1 MSPSVVNTAMQFAPT
16 SQLFSLCSSR
26 DHTVRMLENSGHLL
40 RSTHKGGSWGT
51 LQNSGTLVS
60 SRAELLSESAGR
72 DASEAPPAPE
82 ETVALPQ
89 AAQRRSYS
97 YHLQY
102 KPIDVRRCFVGAE
115 GGMGVCCWGRGRCF
129 FAFCPPGPTAP
140 PANKRTCR
148 CRKKLACKP
157 QSRPDKKT
165 HTHTHT
171 LTYPNHVNFDVNS
184 LFISTY
190 MVAPNMLR

>member
-1 MSPSVVNTAMQFAPT
+1 MSPSVVNTAMQLAPT

-89 AAQRRSYS
+89 GCRLAEAAQRRSYS

-129 FAFCPPGPTAP
+129 LLFAR
-140 PANKRTCR
+140 PAQQHRQQKKRTCR
-148 CRKKLACKP
+148 CRKKIACKQ

-165 HTHTHT
+165 HTHTHL
-171 LTYPNHVNFDVNS
+171 LTP
-184 LFISTY
+184 T
-190 MVAPNMLR
+190 MLTSM